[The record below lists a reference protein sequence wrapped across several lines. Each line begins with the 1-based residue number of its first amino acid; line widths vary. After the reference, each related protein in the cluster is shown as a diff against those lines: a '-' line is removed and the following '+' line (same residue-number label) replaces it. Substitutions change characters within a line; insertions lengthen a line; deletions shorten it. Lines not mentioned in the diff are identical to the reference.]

1 MMRLFS
7 FAVLLLTACVAQL
20 GVAQAHPH
28 VSVTST
34 SELIYTGD
42 GSVTGVRHVWAFDEL
57 FSAYAIQGIDTKTK
71 GVYTREDLAPLA
83 QVNVDSL
90 KEFAYFTTARA
101 GGKKEKFGD
110 PIDYFLEYKGSSLV
124 LTFTLPLKVPAK
136 TPELVLEV
144 FDPTYFVAFALADK
158 EPLKL
163 VGAPANCKLA
173 IEKPNESKPQQNLSE
188 QNFLNGENANYGA
201 SFANRMTVACQ

>member
-7 FAVLLLTACVAQL
+7 FAVLLLVAFVAQP
-20 GVAQAHPH
+20 GAAQAHPH

-34 SELIYTGD
+34 SELIYATD
-42 GSVTGVRHVWAFDEL
+42 GSVTGVRHIWTFDDM
-57 FSAYAIQGIDTKTK
+57 FSAYAIQGLDTKTK

-83 QVNVDSL
+83 QINVDSL

-110 PIDYFLEYKGSSLV
+110 PIDYFLEYKDSMLV
-124 LTFTLPLKVPAK
+124 LTFTLPLKVPVK

-173 IEKPNESKPQQNLSE
+173 IQKPNESKAPQNLSE

-201 SFANRMTVACQ
+201 NFANRMTVACQ

>member
-7 FAVLLLTACVAQL
+7 FAIVLLAGFVAQPND
-20 GVAQAHPH
+20 AQAHPH

-34 SELIYTGD
+34 SELIYATD
-42 GSVTGVRHVWAFDEL
+42 GSVTGIRHAWTFDDL
-57 FSAYAIQGIDTKTK
+57 FSAYAIQGLDTKTK

-90 KEFAYFTTARA
+90 KEFAYFTTARSGA
-101 GGKKEKFGD
+101 RKEKFGD
-110 PIDYFLEYKGSSLV
+110 PVDYFLEYKDSKLV

-136 TPELVLEV
+136 TQELVLEV
-144 FDPTYFVAFALADK
+144 YDPTYFVAFALADK

-173 IEKPNESKPQQNLSE
+173 IQKPADSKPQQTLSE

-201 SFANRMTVACQ
+201 NFANRMTVACQ

>member
-7 FAVLLLTACVAQL
+7 FAVLLLIAFVAQPDA
-20 GVAQAHPH
+20 AQAHPH

-34 SELIYTGD
+34 SELIYATD
-42 GSVTGVRHVWAFDEL
+42 GSVTGVRHIWAFDDM
-57 FSAYAIQGIDTKTK
+57 FSAYAIQGLDTKTK
-71 GVYTREDLAPLA
+71 GIYTREDLAPLA

-110 PIDYFLEYKGSSLV
+110 PIDYFLEYKDSMLV

-144 FDPTYFVAFALADK
+144 YDPTYFVAFALADK

-173 IEKPNESKPQQNLSE
+173 VQKPKESKPQQSLSE
-188 QNFLNGENANYGA
+188 QNFLNGENANYGVN
-201 SFANRMTVACQ
+201 FANRMTVACQ